1 MAHFVILFFTYFH
14 KNKTHDNTY
23 KVLQKKKKNHTFLSE
38 RGEKSKKHDLW
49 RKKFEAAFSNDK

>member
-1 MAHFVILFFTYFH
+1 MIIRIKFC
-14 KNKTHDNTY
+14 K
-23 KVLQKKKKNHTFLSE
+23 KKKKNHTFLSE